1 VYSITDRSNARPPIS
16 SYLYSSACVN
26 ARFGDARLI
35 HNRLPACYPNA
46 PILEKGSE
54 NDIGSLLVKQFDH
67 DYAGWL

>member
-1 VYSITDRSNARPPIS
+1 M
-16 SYLYSSACVN
+16 SYPNGSACIRS
-26 ARFGDARLI
+26 RFGDARLI

-46 PILEKGSE
+46 HILEKGSK